1 MPKTDLIL
9 VSTKVLSS
17 VFPNVIKAKELL
29 ASGSVKTTAEAVRI
43 AGISRSAFYKYKDYV
58 FKCDNDDVKTVSI
71 SALLADRSGVFSS
84 LTAVLC
90 KYGVN
95 IITINQNMPIDGT
108 AAVYLTLTTKNLK
121 ISLDE
126 LITHLTEVDGVIT
139 AKIN

>member
-9 VSTKVLSS
+9 ISTKVLPS

>member
-9 VSTKVLSS
+9 VSTKVLPS

-84 LTAVLC
+84 LTTILC

>member
-9 VSTKVLSS
+9 VSTKVLPS

>member
-9 VSTKVLSS
+9 VSTKVLPS

-71 SALLADRSGVFSS
+71 SALLADRSGVFS

>member
-9 VSTKVLSS
+9 VSTKVLPS

-121 ISLDE
+121 ISLDD

-139 AKIN
+139 AIIN

>member
-1 MPKTDLIL
+1 MQKNDLIL
-9 VSTKVLSS
+9 VSTKVIPS
-17 VFPNVIKAKELL
+17 VFPGIIKAKDLL
-29 ASGSVKTTAEAVRI
+29 ANGSAKTTAEAVRM
-43 AGISRSAFYKYKDYV
+43 AGISRSAFYKYKDFV
-58 FKCDNDDVKTVSI
+58 FKYDNNEVKTVSI

-84 LTAVLC
+84 FTAILC

-108 AAVYLTLTTKNLK
+108 AAVYMTFTTKDLK

>member
-9 VSTKVLSS
+9 VSTKVLPS

-108 AAVYLTLTTKNLK
+108 AAVYLTLTSKNLK

>member
-1 MPKTDLIL
+1 MLSKFLLVDKAIL
-9 VSTKVLSS
+9 PSYYEKVIEAKALLS
-17 VFPNVIKAKELL
+17 
-29 ASGSVKTTAEAVRI
+29 SGSVKDVSEAAKAV
-43 AGISRSAFYKYKDYV
+43 GISRSTYYKYKDYV

>member
-9 VSTKVLSS
+9 VSTKVLPS

-139 AKIN
+139 AIIN

>member
-9 VSTKVLSS
+9 VSTKVLPS
-17 VFPNVIKAKELL
+17 VFPGIIKAKDLL
-29 ASGSVKTTAEAVRI
+29 ASGTAKTTAEAARL
-43 AGISRSAFYKYKDYV
+43 AGISRSAFYKYKDFV
-58 FKCDNDDVKTVSI
+58 FKYDTDEVKTVSI
-71 SALLADRSGVFSS
+71 SALLSNRSGVFSS
-84 LTAVLC
+84 LTSVLH

-108 AAVYLTLTTKNLK
+108 AAVYMTLTTKNLK